1 LPASALVNDVVRP
14 ALAEAERTFSAALGR
29 INVEDIAKQAEGLK

>member
-1 LPASALVNDVVRP
+1 VRP

-29 INVEDIAKQAEGLK
+29 INVEDIANQAEGQK